1 MDVNFVDQKDV
12 MLNIFNSSI
21 NDSFELK
28 YLKQNQSL
36 KIVFFDFNARP
47 VPSEQ
52 RFIFILDDQ

>member
-36 KIVFFDFNARP
+36 KILFFDFNARP
-47 VPSEQ
+47 VPSERQ
-52 RFIFILDDQ
+52 FIFILDDQ